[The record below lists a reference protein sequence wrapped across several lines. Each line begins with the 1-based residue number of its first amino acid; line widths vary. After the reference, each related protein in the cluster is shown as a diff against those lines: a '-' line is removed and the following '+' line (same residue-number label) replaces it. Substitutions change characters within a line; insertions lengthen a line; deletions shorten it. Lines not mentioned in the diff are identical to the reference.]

1 MTPTDFK
8 KQIKNKRLPAL
19 IFFTGTE
26 DFLTEQFSNL
36 LENSI
41 DENFRAWD
49 FVRAD
54 VNDTGIKEVLADVS
68 TLSFNAS
75 RRIVIVENPLFL
87 TAKNSLE
94 KSEENLLLKYLNN
107 PEGENS
113 LIINAVNFSLDKRK
127 KTVKSLIKT
136 AENVDFKPLDERQ
149 ILQIVKKRFFV
160 ADISIED
167 AVLNY
172 YFRRLAFNLRLI
184 INNLDKLLLY
194 GQNHIIDNHV
204 IDFLIA
210 PESTESA
217 FDLIEA
223 INQKKP
229 GKVLKI
235 YEELIDRGEAP
246 IRINALLL
254 SQYRLLIQAKSL
266 KLNDQNLSRLLHIHP
281 YRAKLANQLASL
293 KTFGELSNSFLNLSD
308 IELKFKSTRLD
319 SKMLFEI
326 FLSKNT

>member
-1 MTPTDFK
+1 
-8 KQIKNKRLPAL
+8 
-19 IFFTGTE
+19 
-26 DFLTEQFSNL
+26 
-36 LENSI
+36 
-41 DENFRAWD
+41 
-49 FVRAD
+49 
-54 VNDTGIKEVLADVS
+54 
-68 TLSFNAS
+68 
-75 RRIVIVENPLFL
+75 
-87 TAKNSLE
+87 
-94 KSEENLLLKYLNN
+94 
-107 PEGENS
+107 
-113 LIINAVNFSLDKRK
+113 
-127 KTVKSLIKT
+127 
-136 AENVDFKPLDERQ
+136 
-149 ILQIVKKRFFV
+149 ILQIVKKRFLV

-194 GQNHIIDNHV
+194 GQNHIIDKHV

-308 IELKFKSTRLD
+308 IELKLKSTRLD
-319 SKMLFEI
+319 PKMLFEI

>member
-1 MTPTDFK
+1 
-8 KQIKNKRLPAL
+8 
-19 IFFTGTE
+19 
-26 DFLTEQFSNL
+26 
-36 LENSI
+36 
-41 DENFRAWD
+41 
-49 FVRAD
+49 
-54 VNDTGIKEVLADVS
+54 
-68 TLSFNAS
+68 
-75 RRIVIVENPLFL
+75 
-87 TAKNSLE
+87 
-94 KSEENLLLKYLNN
+94 
-107 PEGENS
+107 
-113 LIINAVNFSLDKRK
+113 
-127 KTVKSLIKT
+127 
-136 AENVDFKPLDERQ
+136 
-149 ILQIVKKRFFV
+149 
-160 ADISIED
+160 
-167 AVLNY
+167 NY

-281 YRAKLANQLASL
+281 
-293 KTFGELSNSFLNLSD
+293 
-308 IELKFKSTRLD
+308 
-319 SKMLFEI
+319 
-326 FLSKNT
+326 

>member
-1 MTPTDFK
+1 MTPSDFK
-8 KQIKNKRLPAL
+8 KQIKNKQLPAL

-26 DFLTEQFSNL
+26 DFLTEQSSNL

-49 FVRAD
+49 FVKANTENES
-54 VNDTGIKEVLADVS
+54 VKEVLADIS

-94 KSEENLLLKYLNN
+94 KNEENLLLKYLSS
-107 PEGENS
+107 PESENS
-113 LIINAVNFSLDKRK
+113 LIINAVNLTLDKRK
-127 KTVKSLIKT
+127 KTVKNLIKT
-136 AENVDFKPLDERQ
+136 AENVDFKPLNERQ
-149 ILQIVKKRFFV
+149 ILQIVKRRFS
-160 ADISIED
+160 AANISVED
-167 AVLNY
+167 TVLNY

-184 INNLDKLLLY
+184 VNNLDKLLLY
-194 GQNHIIDNHV
+194 GQSHLIDNQS

-229 GKVLKI
+229 EKVIKI
-235 YEELIDRGEAP
+235 YEDLIDRGEAP
-246 IRINALLL
+246 IRINALLQ
-254 SQYRLLIQAKSL
+254 SQYRLLLQAKSL
-266 KLNDQNLSRLLHIHP
+266 KLNDQNLSRLLRIHP
-281 YRAKLANQLASL
+281 YRAKLANQEASL
-293 KTFGELSNSFLNLSD
+293 KTYSELSNSFLNLSD
-308 IELKFKSTRLD
+308 IELKLKSTRLD
-319 SKMLFEI
+319 PKMLFEI
-326 FLSKNT
+326 FLSKNV

>member
-1 MTPTDFK
+1 MTPSDFK
-8 KQIKNKRLPAL
+8 KQIKNKQLPAL

-26 DFLTEQFSNL
+26 DFLTEQSSNL

-49 FVRAD
+49 FVKANTENES
-54 VNDTGIKEVLADVS
+54 VKEVLADIS

-94 KSEENLLLKYLNN
+94 KNEENLLLKYLSS
-107 PEGENS
+107 PESENS
-113 LIINAVNFSLDKRK
+113 LIINAVNLTLDKRK
-127 KTVKSLIKT
+127 KTVKNLIKT
-136 AENVDFKPLDERQ
+136 AENVDFKPLNERQ
-149 ILQIVKKRFFV
+149 ILQIVKRRFSA
-160 ADISIED
+160 ADISVED
-167 AVLNY
+167 TVLNY

-184 INNLDKLLLY
+184 VNNLDKLLLY
-194 GQNHIIDNHV
+194 GQSHLIDNQS

-229 GKVLKI
+229 EKVIKI
-235 YEELIDRGEAP
+235 YEDLIDRGEAP
-246 IRINALLL
+246 IRINALLQ
-254 SQYRLLIQAKSL
+254 SQYRLLLQAKSL
-266 KLNDQNLSRLLHIHP
+266 KLNDQNLSRLLRIHP
-281 YRAKLANQLASL
+281 YRAKLANQEASL
-293 KTFGELSNSFLNLSD
+293 KTYSELSNSFLNLSD
-308 IELKFKSTRLD
+308 IELKLKSTRLD
-319 SKMLFEI
+319 PKMLFEI
-326 FLSKNT
+326 FLSKNV